1 MGDVAE
7 KREKQRRLHLAPT
20 LYLDAESGY
29 FLQSSRLVRL
39 VVETTTPGV
48 AVVPFG
54 ERPKVTRAYPNQR
67 YLVGGLKASRF
78 GWWLDLPADCER
90 VDVSFH
96 WTLPMRLQGP
106 KQLLHE
112 LELVLEGDSELF
124 SMDSVCWPPG
134 RHEAPIH
141 INACGSLCDDI
152 SSHREVMS
160 KSFGW
165 SESHIRERMNLPGVN
180 ARYLAGN
187 ISNIG
192 RR

>member
-7 KREKQRRLHLAPT
+7 KREKQRRLHLAPA
-20 LYLDAESGY
+20 LYLEADSGY

-54 ERPKVTRAYPNQR
+54 ERPKVTQAYPNQR

-78 GWWLDLPADCER
+78 GCWLDLPADCER
-90 VDVSFH
+90 VDVSFR

-112 LELVLEGDSELF
+112 LELVLDGDAELF
-124 SMDSVCWPPG
+124 SMDSVCWPG

-141 INACGSLCDDI
+141 IDACCRLCDDI
-152 SSHREVMS
+152 SSHRDVMS
-160 KSFGW
+160 KSFEW
-165 SESHIRERMNLPGVN
+165 SESYIRERMTLPGVN
-180 ARYLAGN
+180 AQYLAGN
-187 ISNIG
+187 ISSIG